1 MKRANKLM
9 ILLVLAFTL
18 ILATACGN
26 APAPQPPEPGT
37 NGETTSSDVNVPP
50 AAEEAPEEYDPMVD
64 SIDLTFEGE
73 GNIKFVRIDKANS
86 ELTSASNALLF
97 VFEYTNYQSK
107 PDQCQHTFW
116 IQFFQN
122 GTELTNNASY
132 SSKGG
137 AQYDLVGAFY
147 NEAMKNGKVT
157 FAKIVVPNDNSLI
170 TIMVKRNGYSE
181 NATDNDY
188 QMMEVD
194 ISKVSSGSSSSSS
207 SASSSASKSDI
218 EAALQGTWLLGGENS
233 FVFSNGKITI
243 SGGGNV
249 LEGTYT
255 INTSTSNIEASLST
269 TNGNV
274 SIKLPYSYSNGT
286 LTVKNNQNQALVKQ

>member
-1 MKRANKLM
+1 MKKVNKLM
-9 ILLVLAFTL
+9 ILLVLACTL
-18 ILATACGN
+18 ILMSACGN
-26 APAPQPPEPGT
+26 APAPEPPQT
-37 NGETTSSDVNVPP
+37 ETAEQTLDS
-50 AAEEAPEEYDPMVD
+50 AAVQETAEEYDPMVA
-64 SIDLTFEGE
+64 SIDLTFENE
-73 GNIKFVRIDKANS
+73 GNVKFIRMEKANKD
-86 ELTSASNALLF
+86 LTSYSNALIF
-97 VFEYTNYQSK
+97 VFEFTNLQTKTAAPWACFKY
-107 PDQCQHTFW
+107 
-116 IQFFQN
+116 QFFQN
-122 GTELTNNASY
+122 GTELTDNPSY
-132 SSKGG
+132 SSRGG
-137 AQYDLVGAFY
+137 SQYDLVGAY
-147 NEAMKNGKVT
+147 MNEAMKNGKVT
-157 FAKIVVPNDNSLI
+157 FGKIVVPKDNSPI
-170 TIMVKRNGYSE
+170 TIMISRNGWSE
-181 NATDNDY
+181 NATENDY

-233 FVFSNGKITI
+233 FVFNNGKITI

-255 INTSTSNIEASLST
+255 INTSTSNIEASMST